1 MFKEIVYFKQK
12 KHKKFIESGIFDP
25 SLDPFPPSRPF
36 LTKYAKLNGG
46 ALGVKNKQK
55 GNRKLQPVVD
65 RFFYWLRASKLETKR
80 LSYWWANEMLNTDN
94 ALQEKM
100 VLFWHNHFATSEEK
114 VRDYRKMQ
122 IQNDFFR
129 SFGLTNFEKI
139 IKGVSKDPAML
150 VYLDAGK
157 NIKGAPNENFAREIL
172 ELFTM
177 GYGNY
182 TEQDIRE
189 SARAFTGWN
198 QYKLNFVINDEQ
210 HDNGIKKFLNHTGS
224 FNGDQIIDL
233 ILEKQQTAEFIASKL
248 YSFFVNPII
257 SDDDK
262 KKLGYY

>member
-1 MFKEIVYFKQK
+1 
-12 KHKKFIESGIFDP
+12 
-25 SLDPFPPSRPF
+25 
-36 LTKYAKLNGG
+36 
-46 ALGVKNKQK
+46 
-55 GNRKLQPVVD
+55 
-65 RFFYWLRASKLETKR
+65 
-80 LSYWWANEMLNTDN
+80 MLNSNN

-114 VRDYRKMQ
+114 FETTEKCRYKM
-122 IQNDFFR
+122 IFFR
-129 SFGLTNFEKI
+129 SSGLTNFEKI

-210 HDNGIKKFLNHTGS
+210 HDNGIKSFLITLVLLTE
-224 FNGDQIIDL
+224 IRL
-233 ILEKQQTAEFIASKL
+233 
-248 YSFFVNPII
+248 
-257 SDDDK
+257 
-262 KKLGYY
+262 